1 MKNINNTKT
10 KKVHFVDTSVI
21 NNNNNNITNDNIT
34 SYIINDSLTTNR
46 FDRSSPV

>member
-21 NNNNNNITNDNIT
+21 NNNNNITNDNIT